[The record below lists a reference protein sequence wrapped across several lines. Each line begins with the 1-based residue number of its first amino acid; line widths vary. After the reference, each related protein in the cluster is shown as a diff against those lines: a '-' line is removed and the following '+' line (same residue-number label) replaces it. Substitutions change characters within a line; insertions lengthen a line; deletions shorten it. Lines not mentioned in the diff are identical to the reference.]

1 MNNENS
7 PNRID
12 GIKERDLVLIS
23 WDGKSPLHQFV
34 LFDAV
39 PAFDLLTFDYSGSA
53 VKPPPIAANHF
64 FMSERTECKG
74 HIYQAASR
82 FLDQSDV
89 NYRFIGLIDDDIV
102 LKLSDINFLLHIA
115 ARFGL
120 HSVAPAL
127 THDSFF
133 TYRHTLRQQERL
145 FHPVPWV
152 EVMMPFYRVDLFR
165 MAAPFFRHSISSWGL
180 DVFVMPMFQ
189 KFANMERT
197 AVIDAVAATHMRTIQ
212 SGGKVYSNGLTAIE
226 EMEKLRHLCIA
237 HIRETRPELIETE
250 WFQATFGGTIGDNAV
265 QRV

>member
-1 MNNENS
+1 MKGE
-7 PNRID
+7 
-12 GIKERDLVLIS
+12 GGMKERDLVLIS

-34 LFDAV
+34 FFDAV
-39 PAFDLLTFDYSGSA
+39 PNFDLLTFDYSGTGS
-53 VKPPPIAANHF
+53 KPAPIAANHF
-64 FMSERTECKG
+64 FVSRQTECKG
-74 HIYQAASR
+74 HIYQEASR
-82 FLDQSDV
+82 FLEGSDV
-89 NYRFIGLIDDDIV
+89 AYRFIGLIDDDIV
-102 LKLSDINFLLHIA
+102 LKISDINFLLHVS

-165 MAAPFFRHSISSWGL
+165 MASPFYKHTISSWGL

-189 KFANMERT
+189 KLANMERT

-212 SGGKVYSNGLTAIE
+212 SGGKIYSNGMTAIQ
-226 EMEKLRHLCIA
+226 EMERLRHLCIA
-237 HIRETRPELIETE
+237 HIQENKPELMSTE
-250 WFQATFGGTIGDNAV
+250 WFEKTFVGKVGENV
-265 QRV
+265 